1 LWDGGLSVRV
11 LTWPL
16 MTPERTGE
24 DERQLRSLPR
34 RALHDS
40 MSGASIVPLARARR
54 SGSPRAAIAV
64 LACVAIA
71 SGALAV
77 HALLADARL
86 PARTPVIAAAAASA
100 AARTAPETHASAD
113 EPLPAAE
120 LEAALR
126 MRDDAIPSAIGL
138 ARAGRSSR
146 SITEALARAG
156 TDASQA
162 ALCALAS
169 DSGLAPE
176 VRAEATTSLVLVKKP
191 TAATLQAVGVLARGR
206 EPSSRRP
213 ALFVAGALAR
223 AARPQHPAEAAE
235 IERIVLA
242 ASAGARTID
251 DRLDALAA
259 LGNLGSAS
267 ILPRVRPE
275 LAAPEPKLRAAAA
288 RALRFVPDPE
298 ADRILLAVLAHET
311 DPTVRAAAIFAA
323 GFRRIGPLAD
333 GLAIAAETDPV
344 EFVRADAVTLLARH
358 VRASARAARAL
369 DYVAHND
376 ASAEV
381 RRLALR
387 GDEQRP

>member
-1 LWDGGLSVRV
+1 MLR
-11 LTWPL
+11 
-16 MTPERTGE
+16 MTPERTGGG
-24 DERQLRSLPR
+24 ERQPRPLPR
-34 RALHDS
+34 HALHDTVRS
-40 MSGASIVPLARARR
+40 AALAPSARARR
-54 SGSPRAAIAV
+54 SASPRAAIIM
-64 LACVAIA
+64 LACVATA

-77 HALLADARL
+77 HTLLEDARR
-86 PARTPVIAAAAASA
+86 PAKPPAPAAAVAGPATRA
-100 AARTAPETHASAD
+100 APETGVKSAD
-113 EPLPAAE
+113 DPLPAAE
-120 LEAALR
+120 LEASLR
-126 MRDDAIPSAIGL
+126 MRDDALPTAIGL
-138 ARAGRSSR
+138 ARAGRSSK

-206 EPSSRRP
+206 EPSLRRP
-213 ALFVAGALAR
+213 ALFVAGTLTR
-223 AARPQHPAEAAE
+223 ASRPQHPADADAL
-235 IERIVLA
+235 ERVVLA
-242 ASAGARTID
+242 ESAGARSYD
-251 DRLDALAA
+251 ERLDALAV

-298 ADRILLAVLAHET
+298 ADRMLLTVLAHDA

-323 GFRRIGPLAD
+323 GFRRIGPLAE
-333 GLAIAAETDPV
+333 GLAAAAETDPV

-358 VRASARAARAL
+358 VRASARAERAL
-369 DYVAHND
+369 DNVARND

-381 RRLALR
+381 RRLAH
-387 GDEQRP
+387 GGNEPRP